1 MAGFK
6 TKGDSGTERKRERE
20 TGQREGEPAPFFVGV
35 IARDASVHKWPIVI
49 RAWRTGSE
57 RGRQTDRLSLLLMS

>member
-6 TKGDSGTERKRERE
+6 TKRDSRE
-20 TGQREGEPAPFFVGV
+20 TGQREWEPAPFFVGV

-49 RAWRTGSE
+49 RAWRAAG
-57 RGRQTDRLSLLLMS
+57 QTDRLSLLLMS

>member
-6 TKGDSGTERKRERE
+6 TTGDRGLQTGE
-20 TGQREGEPAPFFVGV
+20 TGQREREPAPFFVGV

-49 RAWRTGSE
+49 RAWRTGS
-57 RGRQTDRLSLLLMS
+57 GADRLSLLMS